1 MIISSATELFKCGD
15 GLTYDDFLVLPGF
28 VNFAAETVDLTSP
41 LTKKI
46 NLKVILAPIEFT
58 YQTILDTISK
68 FSYGYSDRM
77 GNGYCNGT
85 NGRYRNHSFK

>member
-1 MIISSATELFKCGD
+1 MIIFSATELFKCGD

-46 NLKVILAPIEFT
+46 NLKVIW
-58 YQTILDTISK
+58 ILTSI
-68 FSYGYSDRM
+68 
-77 GNGYCNGT
+77 
-85 NGRYRNHSFK
+85 

>member
-1 MIISSATELFKCGD
+1 MAQSSGDFEECSFDDDGMRYFYFSFLVINYVIFSATELFKCGD

-46 NLKVILAPIEFT
+46 NLKVI
-58 YQTILDTISK
+58 
-68 FSYGYSDRM
+68 
-77 GNGYCNGT
+77 
-85 NGRYRNHSFK
+85 

>member
-1 MIISSATELFKCGD
+1 MYFVSSATELFKCGD

-46 NLKVILAPIEFT
+46 NLKVRYLFILFHLIITF
-58 YQTILDTISK
+58 
-68 FSYGYSDRM
+68 
-77 GNGYCNGT
+77 
-85 NGRYRNHSFK
+85 RYR